1 LFVEAL
7 RCRQQS
13 NADLSKRTFIF
24 FFRNSVSTQQSA
36 IVSLSEWLSTDPGQY
51 ARNWEQDRFDS
62 MVADVFGYR
71 ALQVGQPEMELLRA
85 NRMPFKA
92 FVGPTLPFG
101 ESAGK
106 WEGVVQAWPEFLPFD
121 SQSMDLV
128 VLPHILETSSN
139 PHQVLREVERVLMPE
154 GRVVISGFN
163 PWSLW
168 GARQKLPII
177 KPWFPS
183 EINHQVSLPRLKDW
197 LKLLSFDIDLGHF
210 GCYVPPFSTQK
221 WLSRTVFFEQAGDR
235 WWPACG
241 AVYVVSAVKR
251 VPGMTLL
258 KPNWKTKSSSKA
270 ARRAAGVA
278 IQQNSLPK
286 TKVNDAD

>member
-1 LFVEAL
+1 M
-7 RCRQQS
+7 
-13 NADLSKRTFIF
+13 
-24 FFRNSVSTQQSA
+24 STQQSA
-36 IVSLSEWLSTDPGQY
+36 IVSLSEWLSTDPGKY
-51 ARNWEQDRFDS
+51 ARNWEHERFDA

-71 ALQVGQPEMELLRA
+71 ALQVGHPDMDLLRA

-92 FVGPTLPFG
+92 FAGPTLTVSG
-101 ESAGK
+101 QTHQ
-106 WEGVVQAWPEFLPFD
+106 WEGVVQALPDFLPFD
-121 SQSMDLV
+121 SQSLDLV

-139 PHQVLREVERVLMPE
+139 PHQVLREVERILMPE

-168 GARQKLPII
+168 GARERLPLIQ
-177 KPWFPS
+177 PWLPAEVS
-183 EINHQVSLPRLKDW
+183 HQVSLPRLKDW

-210 GCYVPPFSTQK
+210 GCYVPPFRTKK
-221 WLSRTVFFEQAGDR
+221 WLERAAFFEQAGDR

-258 KPNWKTKSSSKA
+258 KPNWKTKSASKS
-270 ARRAAGVA
+270 ARRAAGIA
-278 IQQNSLPK
+278 IQNQSLPE
-286 TKVNDAD
+286 TKVKDAN